1 MHFLFNYTMVLRF
14 FKVWSFIIF
23 IFLLISCESEKSN
36 SILVSDSGQTQ
47 GTYYHIKYMIEDE
60 DVIALLSKE
69 PVAPKVPAVPTLY
82 FIPVADCPCPPVPPI
97 VIPIAGVIL

>member
-47 GTYYHIKYMIEDE
+47 GTYYHIKYMIEDGE
-60 DVIALLSKE
+60 SLKKDIDSLL
-69 PVAPKVPAVPTLY
+69 
-82 FIPVADCPCPPVPPI
+82 I
-97 VIPIAGVIL
+97 VVDNS